1 MNREVYV
8 EDGDLDLK
16 LLATAVSGGHI
27 SVENEDGEPDE
38 CCGVICNA
46 IIDWRNT

>member
-1 MNREVYV
+1 MSREVFV
-8 EDGDLDLK
+8 EDDDLDLK
-16 LLATAVSGGHI
+16 LLATAVVGGCI

-46 IIDWRNT
+46 IINWRDL